1 MSTTVSNAFTRTFTD
16 DGEVAL
22 ADVGGK
28 GFGLIEMARSG
39 LRVPPGYVIGTA
51 ACHEYLAHD
60 RLPDSLNNEVFD
72 QLSGVEQ
79 KTGKTFGAGPTPL
92 LLSVRSGAPVSM
104 PGMMDTILNL
114 GINRQAAIAL
124 AESTGDLTF
133 VGDVVFRFHTMY
145 SEIVLGAFDA
155 PDRSDLDE
163 LLEELGEE
171 ADPGTAFDAV
181 WKLCADRLAED
192 MDDEVPTDP
201 REQLIGAIEAVFR
214 SWNTRRAQTY
224 RKVHKIPD
232 SLGTAVVVQSM
243 AFGNLD
249 EKSGSGV
256 VFTRNPITGEPGM
269 YGEFLCAS
277 QGEDVVSGVRTPE
290 PVASMIQLIPEAYEE
305 LVAICETLENSRQ
318 DMLDIEFTVEKSTL
332 YMLQVRSAKRTA
344 QAALR
349 CTVDMHDE
357 GVLDAESAFRAV
369 SLEQIREAQRPTFD
383 PDELARARV
392 DDRILTVGVGACPG
406 NVVGQLHFD
415 SDLAERAAQQG
426 TPVIL
431 ARPITSPTDLHG
443 MIAAQG
449 IITATGGAT
458 SHAAVVARAL
468 GTTCIVGCAQLDIDP
483 EDGSMRVAGR
493 TFRTG
498 DIVSLEGSSGEVF
511 EGSLD
516 LVQGAVGEQLD
527 RFLDIAI
534 PSDLSTS
541 VFGRAHS
548 SSQVEDAL
556 ERGAVGVVSAIDDVL
571 ATTGSLND
579 IINAIEQGKT
589 LAEAAETLRKA
600 IAAAFRPILQAVGK
614 AQLSVRGLDFHAD
627 DVAELFALRNLFA
640 LHPQLAMP
648 LGCPEFLTAQLRG
661 LAEAAEGTSAQVV
674 YVSPRTNGRGEAE
687 ALRRLAAELPNPI
700 GIGCYITN
708 VQGMRDA
715 AGIAENVDSVWIELR
730 RIQAATFDI
739 PSRHLITAE
748 PLDSY
753 VGAGLLPLDPR
764 VDVDDFV
771 LSLLDQML
779 VDVPDIS
786 AVGVRLT
793 GDVTVGAVDMLHTRG
808 IRQYAVKI
816 DEVRPT
822 RLALAQQ

>member
-1 MSTTVSNAFTRTFTD
+1 MPTTLNKPFTRTFTD
-16 DGEVAL
+16 DGEADL
-22 ADVGGK
+22 QDVGGK
-28 GFGLIEMARSG
+28 GYGLIDMAKSG

-51 ACHEYLAHD
+51 ACHEYLAQN
-60 RLPDSLNNEVFD
+60 RLPDSLSDEVFQ
-72 QLSGVEQ
+72 QLSVVEER
-79 KTGKTFGAGPTPL
+79 TGKTFGDGPTPL
-92 LLSVRSGAPVSM
+92 LLSVRSGAPISM
-104 PGMMDTILNL
+104 PGMMDTVLNL
-114 GINRQAAIAL
+114 GINRQAATAL

-133 VGDVVFRFHTMY
+133 VADVVFRFHTMY

-155 PDRSDLDE
+155 PERSALDDLMKE
-163 LLEELGEE
+163 FRE
-171 ADPGTAFDAV
+171 AGDPGAVFDAV
-181 WKLCADRLAED
+181 WALCADHLAED
-192 MDDEVPTDP
+192 IDEVVPTDP

-224 RKVHKIPD
+224 RKVHGIPE

-249 EKSGSGV
+249 GKSGSGV

-269 YGEFLCAS
+269 YGEFLPAS

-290 PVASMIQLIPEAYEE
+290 PVSAMAELVPEAYDE
-305 LVAICETLENSRQ
+305 LVATCQTLENSRQ

-349 CTVDMHDE
+349 CAVDMHAE
-357 GVLDAESAFRAV
+357 GVLDAENAFKAV

-383 PDELARARV
+383 PAELARARE

-415 SDLAERAAQQG
+415 SESAEQAAAQG
-426 TPVIL
+426 EPVIL

-449 IITATGGAT
+449 IVTATGGAT

-483 EDGSMRVAGR
+483 ENGSMQVGGR

-498 DIVSLEGSSGEVF
+498 DVVSLEGSSGEVF
-511 EGSLD
+511 DGSLD

-527 RFLDIAI
+527 RFLDITAG
-534 PSDLSTS
+534 SGSADS

-548 SSQVEDAL
+548 SAQVEDAL
-556 ERGAVGVVSAIDDVL
+556 TRGAGGVVSAIDDVL
-571 ATTGSLND
+571 VTAGSLHEVID
-579 IINAIEQGKT
+579 AIEQGKT
-589 LAEAAETLRKA
+589 LAEAAEILRTA
-600 IAAAFRPILQAVGK
+600 IAAAFRPILQAVGD
-614 AQLSVRGLDFHAD
+614 AELSVRGLDFHAD
-627 DVAELFALRNLFA
+627 DVAELFGLRNLFA

-648 LGCPEFLTAQLRG
+648 VGSSEFVSAQLRG
-661 LAEAAEGTSAQVV
+661 LAEAAEGTAARVV
-674 YVSPRTNGRGEAE
+674 YVSPRTNGRGEAAE
-687 ALRRLAAELPNPI
+687 LRRLADEQPNPI
-700 GIGCYITN
+700 GVGCYITN

-715 AGIAENVDSVWIELR
+715 AGIAENVDSIWIELR

-739 PSRHLITAE
+739 PARHLLTAE

-753 VGAGLLPLDPR
+753 VAAGLLPLDPR

-771 LSLLDQML
+771 LSLLDEML
-779 VDVPDIS
+779 DDVPDVS

-793 GDVTVGAVDMLHTRG
+793 GDVTVGTVDMLHVRG
-808 IRQYAVKI
+808 LRRYAVKI
-816 DEVRPT
+816 DEIRPT